1 MTIDIP
7 FENAQ
12 KLVEDHVRFAH
23 QNVAAGAAPATLKAE
38 KLVRPSLKI
47 RDGRIEEEAW
57 EFFNHQW
64 TTYKTQGNLTVAT
77 KSHLESCLGD
87 EVTHVLFG
95 RLGQTGWDGLTEETL
110 LTSVKDV
117 FVKKRNRMINRL
129 KLQGLMQ
136 GPDQPVQQYVASLK
150 QIARTCQYSIKCSK
164 EGCNTVVDYSS
175 EMVLDQLI
183 RGLNDDDIQKKV
195 LSSREDDFNLTNI
208 EKIIITEECSKT
220 TQQESKSTLPS
231 DQISALSTYKRNK
244 RAMATPAT
252 PTQKPTEQKC
262 SNCGSDTHKSYRE
275 LPEEKKNE
283 CKAHN
288 KFCENCGRRH
298 HLTALCRSLPPE
310 QDIDRP
316 EYYNGEHNCLQIL
329 PPEELQDEVS
339 SLQLMS
345 ISATNG
351 PHPRHTRYNPS
362 QKLKQFTHFRQNKI
376 KEKSYRNQIQKNTMV
391 IDITLD
397 KVGYKDL
404 QGVNRFFL
412 NATSNLNITNI
423 PAVADT
429 GAEVCCAPSSIVA
442 KMGLK
447 MSDTFRTK
455 VCLYAADKRKLH
467 IKGCLP
473 VIISTRKPDGMR
485 SSTRELIYF
494 VDNIKDVFLS
504 HEALVDLGS
513 ITSTFPQI
521 TAMADGNQPD
531 AKKSLTYA
539 DIASL
544 NLKTKFFDEDISST
558 FHTPPQSPIMSRTT
572 SRSNVFEL
580 NSIQAAFPQ
589 GEQRRY
595 IKTVKGQTSSTFQHS
610 LASATSASI
619 ITKVPMNAHRGE
631 IIDINAGVKDDA
643 EDLNGAAVAG
653 NYFHNLQGGI
663 WRPWA

>member
-1 MTIDIP
+1 
-7 FENAQ
+7 
-12 KLVEDHVRFAH
+12 
-23 QNVAAGAAPATLKAE
+23 
-38 KLVRPSLKI
+38 
-47 RDGRIEEEAW
+47 
-57 EFFNHQW
+57 
-64 TTYKTQGNLTVAT
+64 
-77 KSHLESCLGD
+77 
-87 EVTHVLFG
+87 
-95 RLGQTGWDGLTEETL
+95 
-110 LTSVKDV
+110 
-117 FVKKRNRMINRL
+117 
-129 KLQGLMQ
+129 
-136 GPDQPVQQYVASLK
+136 
-150 QIARTCQYSIKCSK
+150 
-164 EGCNTVVDYSS
+164 
-175 EMVLDQLI
+175 
-183 RGLNDDDIQKKV
+183 
-195 LSSREDDFNLTNI
+195 
-208 EKIIITEECSKT
+208 
-220 TQQESKSTLPS
+220 
-231 DQISALSTYKRNK
+231 
-244 RAMATPAT
+244 
-252 PTQKPTEQKC
+252 
-262 SNCGSDTHKSYRE
+262 
-275 LPEEKKNE
+275 
-283 CKAHN
+283 
-288 KFCENCGRRH
+288 
-298 HLTALCRSLPPE
+298 
-310 QDIDRP
+310 
-316 EYYNGEHNCLQIL
+316 
-329 PPEELQDEVS
+329 
-339 SLQLMS
+339 
-345 ISATNG
+345 
-351 PHPRHTRYNPS
+351 
-362 QKLKQFTHFRQNKI
+362 
-376 KEKSYRNQIQKNTMV
+376 MV

-429 GAEVCCAPSSIVA
+429 GAEVCCAPSSIVT

-485 SSTRELIYF
+485 FSTRELIYF

-521 TAMADGNQPD
+521 TAMVDSNLPD
-531 AKKSLTYA
+531 ANKTLTYA

-610 LASATSASI
+610 LASATPASI

-643 EDLNGAAVAG
+643 EDLNGAAVTG
-653 NYFHNLQGGI
+653 IYFPNLQAGI
-663 WRPWA
+663 WRLWT